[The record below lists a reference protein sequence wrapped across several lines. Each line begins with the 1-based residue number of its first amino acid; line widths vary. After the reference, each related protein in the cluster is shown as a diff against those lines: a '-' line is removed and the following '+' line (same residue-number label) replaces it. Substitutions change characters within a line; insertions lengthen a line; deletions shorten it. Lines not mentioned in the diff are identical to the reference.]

1 MIKKSKIIIGLFLFV
16 FLLACQQKTNKKT
29 LPFVTLLTKDSLFEA
44 GNPITIKF
52 KTNLDT
58 TTTLFCIHSY
68 SKILVE
74 PKRSKEELAFEMP
87 SFISN
92 KTGLVSWYLMQ
103 SGKKTKQGNFSIV
116 PNNKS
121 LTHIENYLGPRS
133 ILAGG
138 TEFTMV
144 VAVPTDNFD
153 NPKPDGTP
161 LLIKHQFL
169 KNITKNLK
177 KTKNFITWENI
188 YSYEKAGVILVS
200 TQCDSTSSKEI
211 ETIIYPN
218 NATNFKI
225 AVSKNNNFADGN
237 QILKINTSII
247 KDAFQNTVSDGT
259 FVTFLLTNKNN
270 VVLKTFG
277 KTIRGVAEGQMLH
290 PDHPDTYKIKAYI
303 TGIAQ
308 SDTISCSFKS
318 IIKKFPYQFS
328 NKNRNLVVGPIKSF
342 MNQLVPNGIKVT
354 VKVYEKGKLKTILEE
369 YTSKGT
375 AKFKFSRDFYPDS
388 QYQFEI
394 DALGITQRTKTIYYD
409 KNKQPE

>member
-29 LPFVTLLTKDSLFEA
+29 LPFVTLLTKDTLFEA

-58 TTTLFCIHSY
+58 TASLFCIHSY
-68 SKILVE
+68 SKILVG
-74 PKRSKEELAFEMP
+74 PKRLKEELAFEMP

-103 SGKKTKQGNFSIV
+103 SGKKIKQGNFNIV

-121 LTHIENYLGPRS
+121 LTHIENYVGPRS

-144 VAVPTDNFD
+144 VAVTTDNFD

-169 KNITKNLK
+169 ENIVKNLK
-177 KTKNFITWENI
+177 ETKNFIAWENI
-188 YSYEKAGVILVS
+188 YSYKQVGNLLVS
-200 TQCDSTSSKEI
+200 SECATIATKEV
-211 ETIIYPN
+211 ETVVYPN

-225 AVSKNNNFADGN
+225 AVNKNNNFADGN
-237 QILKINTSII
+237 QILKINTSVI

-259 FVTFLLTNKNN
+259 FVTFLLTNRNN

-277 KTIRGVAEGQMLH
+277 KTIRGVAEGQILH
-290 PDHPDTYKIKAYI
+290 PDHPDTYRIKAYVI
-303 TGIAQ
+303 GIAQ

-318 IIKKFPYQFS
+318 ITKNFPYQFS

-354 VKVYEKGKLKTILEE
+354 VKVYEKDKLKTVLEE
-369 YTSKGT
+369 YTSKGM
-375 AKFKFSRDFYPDS
+375 AKFQFSRDFYPDS

-409 KNKQPE
+409 KNK